1 VELELLD
8 FLALEEL
15 TVQVGGTGLT
25 DCQDVRQ
32 TLWIFYGI
40 SMGFSQKTGDLWGIS
55 MISPWNSSRFD
66 GDLHGFTY

>member
-15 TVQVGGTGLT
+15 TVQVGGTGMT

-40 SMGFSQKTGDLWGIS
+40 SMGFSPKS
-55 MISPWNSSRFD
+55 
-66 GDLHGFTY
+66 